1 MEKYIKT
8 ILHLFSIKILKQ
20 YHQLWYMF
28 LLYLNVIIDQKGH
41 GYSNMIDKRIHVNTM
56 MGPAG
61 TTNERLRDKAETI
74 LRRNWCREIDD
85 EFQFDYQHE
94 YVRVFRYTK
103 VENDTI

>member
-41 GYSNMIDKRIHVNTM
+41 GYSNMIDKRIPVNTIM
-56 MGPAG
+56 SSANP
-61 TTNERLRDKAETI
+61 TRDRLYNKYSK
-74 LRRNWCREIDD
+74 N
-85 EFQFDYQHE
+85 YHKN
-94 YVRVFRYTK
+94 Y
-103 VENDTI
+103 